1 MSAGTCRAIGL
12 LVMVTLAIPC
22 ASWAGDPAQRER
34 GRYIA
39 HDVAMCVQCHTPR
52 DASGALIEEQ
62 EFMGAAFPVSA
73 PSFIPEGAW
82 CVTTPRIA
90 GLPGFTDDEAVEF
103 FMNGA
108 RLGRHQP
115 KWPMPPFHLDRD
127 DAEAL
132 VAYLRTLPESRLAP
146 QGP

>member
-1 MSAGTCRAIGL
+1 MTSAGEASGRVARWTGL
-12 LVMVTLAIPC
+12 SVLVLAGVATVAL
-22 ASWAGDPAQRER
+22 ASDTAQRER

-52 DASGALIEEQ
+52 DETGALIEGQ
-62 EFMGAAFPVSA
+62 EFMGASFPVAA

-90 GLPGFTDDEAVEF
+90 GLPGFIDDEAVEF

-115 KWPMPPFHLDRD
+115 KWPMPPFHLSRA

-132 VAYLRTLPESRLAP
+132 VAYLRALPER
-146 QGP
+146 

>member
-1 MSAGTCRAIGL
+1 MGL
-12 LVMVTLAIPC
+12 LLVLSFLWM
-22 ASWAGDPAQRER
+22 PAPMHAADANLRER

-62 EFMGAAFPVSA
+62 EFMGAPFPVAA
-73 PSFIPEGAW
+73 PGFIPEGAW

-90 GLPGFTDDEAVEF
+90 GLPGFTDAEAVEF

-115 KWPMPPFHLDRD
+115 KWPMPPFHLSRE

-132 VAYLRTLPESRLAP
+132 VAYLRGLPEP
-146 QGP
+146 GTGPANNVKETR

>member
-1 MSAGTCRAIGL
+1 MTSAGEASGRVARWTGL
-12 LVMVTLAIPC
+12 SVLVLAGVATVAL
-22 ASWAGDPAQRER
+22 ASDTTQRER

-39 HDVAMCVQCHTPR
+39 HDVAMCVQCDTPR
-52 DASGALIEEQ
+52 DETGALIAGQ
-62 EFMGAAFPVSA
+62 EFMGASFPVAA

-115 KWPMPPFHLDRD
+115 KWPMPPFHLSRA
-127 DAEAL
+127 DAEAV
-132 VAYLRTLPESRLAP
+132 VAYLRALPER
-146 QGP
+146 

>member
-1 MSAGTCRAIGL
+1 MSAGTRRAIGL
-12 LVMVTLAIPC
+12 LVMVNLSIPFASLA
-22 ASWAGDPAQRER
+22 ADPAQRER

-52 DASGALIEEQ
+52 DASGALIEEE
-62 EFMGAAFPVSA
+62 EFMGAAFPVAA

-115 KWPMPPFHLDRD
+115 KWPMPPFHLNRA